1 MKKKDFVTLIM
12 STVGGILFALGMC
25 MALLPEWGAM
35 MPGIVLG
42 VMGAVI
48 LLAMVLAFATVDS
61 QGNPQV
67 RNISA
72 STMSRTPFTFLPPGG
87 KLSAGSFYRTAGCR
101 FWATPGIRR

>member
-1 MKKKDFVTLIM
+1 
-12 STVGGILFALGMC
+12 

-61 QGNPQV
+61 QGNP
-67 RNISA
+67 
-72 STMSRTPFTFLPPGG
+72 PGAQHQRHP
-87 KLSAGSFYRTAGCR
+87 L
-101 FWATPGIRR
+101 